1 MNTFWSSKKNQYFSG
16 RGYTQEGEFVDYVEE
31 NPEDP
36 EHPIEYCQKYNEE
49 TGEMDITTEDTGIPF
64 KVWKGRP

>member
-1 MNTFWSSKKNQYFSG
+1 
-16 RGYTQEGEFVDYVEE
+16 VDYVEE

-36 EHPIEYCQKYNEE
+36 EHPIKYYQKYNEE
-49 TGEMDITTEDTGIPF
+49 TGEMDITTEDTGVPY